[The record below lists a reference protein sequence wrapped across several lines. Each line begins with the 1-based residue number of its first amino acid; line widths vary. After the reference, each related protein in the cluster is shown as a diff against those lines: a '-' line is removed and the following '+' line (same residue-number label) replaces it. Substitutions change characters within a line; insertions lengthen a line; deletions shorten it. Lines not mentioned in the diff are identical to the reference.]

1 MTGRGK
7 GKRANTQRGK
17 VNARITRLKHATNG
31 VNIRPSADPPSFV
44 QIPWN
49 SIILSDT
56 VTLSGNQKNYSPT
69 DIHGILIAQIG
80 LVTTSELSYR
90 LREVRAWNLS
100 GNYLNLQCQDLTIG
114 LGAQDYITQVE
125 DQAGRNRWAK
135 VGYIY
140 PTSQQKVSFSSID
153 TENVFRVGAG
163 TSDKIEVRMHVL
175 WKPRVNTL
183 PNLSRHSKLEQR
195 IAALEAR
202 LKDMQVE

>member
-1 MTGRGK
+1 MSSRGK
-7 GKRANTQRGK
+7 GKRTQATRGK

-31 VNIRPSADPPSFV
+31 VIIRPSADPPSFV

-56 VTLSGNQKNYSPT
+56 LTLSGNQKNYVPT
-69 DIHGILIAQIG
+69 DIHGILVAQIG
-80 LVTTSELSYR
+80 LVTTSEMSYR

-100 GNYLNLQCQDLTIG
+100 GEFINLQCQDLTIG
-114 LGAQDYITQVE
+114 LGAQDYLTQIE

-140 PTSQQKVSFSSID
+140 PTSQQKVSFSSTD
-153 TENVFRVGAG
+153 AENVFRVGAA
-163 TSDKIEVRMHVL
+163 DKNKIEVRIHIL

-183 PNLSRHSKLEQR
+183 PNVSRQSKLEQR
-195 IAALEAR
+195 ITELELR
-202 LKDMQVE
+202 LNNLGK